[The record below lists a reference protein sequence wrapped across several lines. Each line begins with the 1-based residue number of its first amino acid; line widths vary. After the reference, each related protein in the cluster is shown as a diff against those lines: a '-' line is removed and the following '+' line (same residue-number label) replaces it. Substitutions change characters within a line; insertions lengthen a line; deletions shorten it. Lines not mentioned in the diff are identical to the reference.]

1 MADGA
6 PSVEL
11 LLPFYGDPDLL
22 RETITSVLD
31 QTDPD
36 WTLTVVDDGYPDP
49 GVEAWIRG
57 LADDRITYHRNET
70 NLGANGNYRKAI
82 SLATAEFIVVLGAD
96 DRLRPRYL
104 ARARTLLRDGGVDVL
119 HPGVAVIDQDGAVV
133 RPLGD
138 RIKGR
143 LRPGATATPLRGEQ
157 AVRTLMHGN
166 WTYFPSIVW
175 RRSLVAERGL
185 RPFEVVQD
193 LALLVDLLVDGATL
207 LVDSEVTFDYRRH
220 AGSDSSVKALSGE
233 RFAEEAGYY
242 QQISRELSQR
252 GWTRAATAARS
263 RWTSRLHAVSL
274 LPRARSVRGAAA
286 MLARHAFGG
295 WR

>member
-1 MADGA
+1 M
-6 PSVEL
+6 S
-11 LLPFYGDPDLL
+11 
-22 RETITSVLD
+22 
-31 QTDPD
+31 
-36 WTLTVVDDGYPDP
+36 
-49 GVEAWIRG
+49 
-57 LADDRITYHRNET
+57 
-70 NLGANGNYRKAI
+70 
-82 SLATAEFIVVLGAD
+82 
-96 DRLRPRYL
+96 
-104 ARARTLLRDGGVDVL
+104 
-119 HPGVAVIDQDGAVV
+119 
-133 RPLGD
+133 PLGD
-138 RIKGR
+138 RIKGW

-207 LVDSEVTFDYRRH
+207 VVDSEVTFDYRRH

-252 GWTRAATAARS
+252 GWTPRRDGRPDPLDLAAARADAAPPGTLSARRRLDARPPRVRRLALTRARPRGDAGRCAHS
-263 RWTSRLHAVSL
+263 RRSGSAASTAPPATVSAASSTGGRVAQAGPVRARRSGR
-274 LPRARSVRGAAA
+274 PRAPGRAPPTRPAQ
-286 MLARHAFGG
+286 R
-295 WR
+295 

>member
-1 MADGA
+1 M
-6 PSVEL
+6 
-11 LLPFYGDPDLL
+11 
-22 RETITSVLD
+22 
-31 QTDPD
+31 
-36 WTLTVVDDGYPDP
+36 
-49 GVEAWIRG
+49 
-57 LADDRITYHRNET
+57 
-70 NLGANGNYRKAI
+70 
-82 SLATAEFIVVLGAD
+82 
-96 DRLRPRYL
+96 
-104 ARARTLLRDGGVDVL
+104 LRDGEVDVL
-119 HPGVAVIDQDGAVV
+119 HPGVAVIDQHGAVV
-133 RPLGD
+133 SPLGD
-138 RIKGR
+138 RIKGW
-143 LRPGATATPLRGEQ
+143 LRPGATSTPLRGEQ

-175 RRSLVAERGL
+175 RRSLVSGRGL

-207 LVDSEVTFDYRRH
+207 VVDSEVTFDYRRH

-252 GWTRAATAARS
+252 GWSRAATAART
-263 RWTSRLHAVSL
+263 RWTSRLHALTL
-274 LPRARSVRGAAA
+274 LPRARSVPGAAS